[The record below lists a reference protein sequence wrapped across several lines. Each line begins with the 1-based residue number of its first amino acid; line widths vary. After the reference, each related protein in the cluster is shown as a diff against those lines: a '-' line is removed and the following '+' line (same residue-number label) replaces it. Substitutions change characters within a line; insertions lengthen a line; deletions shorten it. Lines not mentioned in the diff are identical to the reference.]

1 MKQNKPSVRSILF
14 FYLTIFTAIILI
26 VLWLFQVVF
35 LNSFYKMIRV
45 QNIKKTSQIIENY
58 INSDKA
64 YNNLY
69 NICRLNDVSAYII
82 DIDGNII
89 YSIDTTSKSLIHS
102 LTFTQLQGLIN
113 DAKENSG
120 VSIQRY
126 FDTGGTNTSYMGNRF
141 ARAESIVYT
150 KVVTNRDSKDY
161 AIIIN
166 ANISPVDATVGTLR
180 MQIIIITSIMLII
193 ALILAF
199 IMSKKITDPIISIN
213 KSSKELAKGNYDVAF
228 EDDDYREISELGQ
241 TLNYASKELKKTEDL
256 QRELIANISHDLRT
270 PLTMI
275 IGYAEVIRDL
285 PGENTKE
292 NMQIIID
299 ESQRLTSLVNDVMDI
314 SKIKSGVQELHASE
328 YNLTQSIIDIIDR
341 YKKLIEQD
349 GYDIEFKYDRHI
361 YVCADELKISQV
373 IYNLINNAI
382 TYTGEDKKIIVNQTE
397 VEDKVRINV
406 IDTGDGIEEDKLAEI
421 FDRYY
426 KIDKMHKRAVVGTGL
441 GLSIVKGILYLHDA
455 QYGVTSEIGKGSEFY
470 FELKIVDNADA
481 GI

>member
-35 LNSFYKMIRV
+35 LDSFYKMIRV
-45 QNIKKTSQIIENY
+45 QNIKKTSQTIENY
-58 INSDKA
+58 INNGKA
-64 YNNLY
+64 YNSLY
-69 NICRLNDVSAYII
+69 NMCRFNDVSAYII

-89 YSIDTTSKSLIHS
+89 YSIDAASKSILHNFS
-102 LTFTQLQGLIN
+102 FAQLQNLIN
-113 DAKENSG
+113 EAKENNG

-126 FDTGGTNTSYMGNRF
+126 IDTSDADAGMMGSRF
-141 ARAESIVYT
+141 GRAESIVYT
-150 KVVTNRDSKDY
+150 KIVTNKDSKDY

-180 MQIIIITSIMLII
+180 MQIIIITSIMLVV

-199 IMSKKITDPIISIN
+199 IMSKKITNPIISIN

-228 EDDDYREISELGQ
+228 EDNDYREISELGQ

-275 IGYAEVIRDL
+275 RGYAEVIRDL

-299 ESQRLTSLVNDVMDI
+299 ETQRLASLVADVMDI
-314 SKIKSGVQELHASE
+314 SKIKSGVQELHSYE
-328 YNLTQSIIDIIDR
+328 YDLTQSVIDIIDR

-349 GYDIEFKYDRHI
+349 GYDIEFKYDKHI
-361 YVCADELKISQV
+361 FVNADELKISQV
-373 IYNLINNAI
+373 IYNLINNAV
-382 TYTGEDKKIIVNQTE
+382 TYTGEDKKVIVNQTE
-397 VEDKVRINV
+397 IEDRVRISV
-406 IDTGDGIEEDKLAEI
+406 IDTGEGIEEDKLAEI

-426 KIDKMHKRAVVGTGL
+426 KIDKSHKRAVVGTGL
-441 GLSIVKGILYLHDA
+441 GLSIVKGILNLHDA
-455 QYGVTSEIGKGSEFY
+455 KYGVTSEIGKGSEFY
-470 FELKIVDNADA
+470 FELNKVDNANTE
-481 GI
+481 I

>member
-35 LNSFYKMIRV
+35 LDSFYKMIRV
-45 QNIKKTSQIIENY
+45 QNVKKTSQIIENY
-58 INSDKA
+58 INNDKA

-102 LTFTQLQGLIN
+102 FSFTQLQDLIN
-113 DAKENSG
+113 EAKENNG
-120 VSIQRY
+120 ISIQRY
-126 FDTGGTNTSYMGNRF
+126 FDTSSGDDGFTGNRF
-141 ARAESIVYT
+141 GRAESIVYT
-150 KVVTNRDSKDY
+150 EIVTDKDSKDY

-180 MQIIIITSIMLII
+180 MQLIIITSIMLVV
-193 ALILAF
+193 ALVLAF
-199 IMSKKITDPIISIN
+199 VMSKKITNPIISIN
-213 KSSKELAKGNYDVAF
+213 KSSKELAKGNYDVVF
-228 EDDDYREISELGQ
+228 EDNDYKEISELGE

-275 IGYAEVIRDL
+275 RGYAEVIRDL

-292 NMQIIID
+292 NMQIIIG
-299 ESQRLTSLVNDVMDI
+299 ETQRLTSLVADVMDI
-314 SKIKSGVQELHASE
+314 SKIKSGVQELHTYE
-328 YNLTQSIIDIIDR
+328 YDLTQSIIDIISR

-349 GYDIEFKYDRHI
+349 GYDIEFKYDKHI
-361 YVCADELKISQV
+361 YVNADELKISQV
-373 IYNLINNAI
+373 IYNLINNAV
-382 TYTGEDKKIIVNQTE
+382 TYTGEDKKVIVIQTQ
-397 VEDKVRINV
+397 VEDSVRISV
-406 IDTGDGIEEDKLAEI
+406 IDTGEGIEEDKLAEI

-426 KIDKMHKRAVVGTGL
+426 KIDKSHKRAVVGTGL
-441 GLSIVKGILYLHDA
+441 GLSIVKGILNLHDSK
-455 QYGVTSEIGKGSEFY
+455 YGVVSEVGKGSEFY
-470 FELKIVDNADA
+470 FELKRVDNTD
-481 GI
+481 IDI

>member
-1 MKQNKPSVRSILF
+1 LKQNKPSVRSILF

-45 QNIKKTSQIIENY
+45 QNVKKTSQIIENY
-58 INSDKA
+58 INNDKA

-82 DIDGNII
+82 DIDGNVI
-89 YSIDTTSKSLIHS
+89 YSIDAMSKSLIHNF
-102 LTFTQLQGLIN
+102 TFTQLQGLIN
-113 DAKENSG
+113 EAEENNG

-126 FDTGGTNTSYMGNRF
+126 FDTSSGEDGLMGNRF
-141 ARAESIVYT
+141 GRAESIVYT
-150 KVVTNRDSKDY
+150 KIVTNKVSKDY

-180 MQIIIITSIMLII
+180 MQIIIITSIMLVV
-193 ALILAF
+193 ALMLAF
-199 IMSKKITDPIISIN
+199 IMSKKITNPIISIN
-213 KSSKELAKGNYDVAF
+213 KSSKELAKGNYDAEF
-228 EDDDYREISELGQ
+228 EGNDYREISELGQ

-275 IGYAEVIRDL
+275 RGYAEVIRDL

-299 ESQRLTSLVNDVMDI
+299 ETQRLASLVADVMDI
-314 SKIKSGVQELHASE
+314 SKIKSGVQELRAYE
-328 YNLTQSIIDIIDR
+328 YDLTQSVIDIISR
-341 YKKLIEQD
+341 YNKLIEQD
-349 GYDIEFKYDRHI
+349 GYDIEFKYDKHI
-361 YVCADELKISQV
+361 FVRADELKISQV

-382 TYTGEDKKIIVNQTE
+382 TYTGEDKKVIISQTDA
-397 VEDKVRINV
+397 EDRVRISV
-406 IDTGDGIEEDKLAEI
+406 IDTGDGIEEDKLTEI

-426 KIDKMHKRAVVGTGL
+426 KIDNAHKRAVVGTGL
-441 GLSIVKGILYLHDA
+441 GLSIVKGILNLHDA
-455 QYGVTSEIGKGSEFY
+455 QYGVKSEVGKGSEFY
-470 FELKIVDNADA
+470 FELKKAQNADTDK
-481 GI
+481 